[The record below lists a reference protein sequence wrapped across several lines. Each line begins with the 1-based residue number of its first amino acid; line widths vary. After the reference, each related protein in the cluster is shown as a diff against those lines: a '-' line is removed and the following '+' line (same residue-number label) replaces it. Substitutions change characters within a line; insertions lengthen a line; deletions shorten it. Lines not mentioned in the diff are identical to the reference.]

1 VSDVDSAEQKDRDR
15 FSTNQGDHKTEII
28 WQNSLRVK
36 LSSRIWSTFTYGLR
50 AIISHLLCCAKDITM
65 TQFRSQAWFG
75 RKDRDGF
82 VYRSWMKNQGWPQ
95 DLFEGKPVIGI
106 CNTWSELTPCNAHFR
121 DLAEFVKRGVW
132 EAGGFPL
139 EFPVMSLGETQ
150 LRPTAM
156 LFRNLASMDVEE
168 SIRGNPID
176 AVVLLMGCDKTTPSL
191 LMGAAS
197 CDLPTIGLSGGPM
210 LSGKFRGHDLG
221 SGTGVWQMTD
231 QVRSGEM
238 TLQEFCEAES
248 CMHRSKGHCMTMGT
262 ASTMAS
268 MVEALG
274 MSLPGNAAIPAV
286 DARRN
291 TLAQMTGRR
300 IVQMAREDLRMSRI
314 LTREAFENAIR
325 ANAAI
330 GGSTNAVIH
339 LIALA
344 GRVGVPLCLDDFDRL
359 GSALPCLVDIQ
370 PSGKHLMEDF
380 FYAGGLPVV
389 LRELAE
395 AGVLHRDALMVNGQ
409 SMGKNVSEAACWN
422 REVIRRFAEPF
433 KANAGIAV
441 LRGNLAP
448 DGAVIKPSAASPH
461 LLQHRGRALVFE
473 TIEEFHS
480 RINDDTLEVDESC
493 VMVLKNCGPR
503 GYPGMAEV
511 GNMMLPA
518 KLLRKG
524 VTDMVRISDAR
535 MSGTAY
541 GTVVLHVAPE
551 AAAGGPLA
559 LVQSGDMI
567 TLDVPQRLL
576 RLEVDE
582 STLAARRARWKSPSL
597 PDRGWLRLYVE
608 HVQQA
613 DKGADLDFLVGHS
626 GAAVARDS
634 H

>member
-1 VSDVDSAEQKDRDR
+1 MKQ
-15 FSTNQGDHKTEII
+15 
-28 WQNSLRVK
+28 
-36 LSSRIWSTFTYGLR
+36 
-50 AIISHLLCCAKDITM
+50 M
-65 TQFRSQAWFG
+65 RSQAWFG
-75 RKDRDGF
+75 RDGRDGF
-82 VYRSWMKNQGWPQ
+82 LYRSWMKNQGWPH
-95 DLFEGKPVIGI
+95 DLFDGRPVIGI

-121 DLAEFVKRGVW
+121 ELAEFVKRGVW
-132 EAGGFPL
+132 EEGGFPL
-139 EFPVMSLGETQ
+139 EFPVMSLGETL

-176 AVVLLMGCDKTTPSL
+176 GVVLLMGCDKTTPSL
-191 LMGAAS
+191 LMGAAA

-210 LSGKFRGHDLG
+210 LSGKFRGRDLG
-221 SGTGVWQMTD
+221 SGTGLWQMTD
-231 QVRSGEM
+231 QVRTGEM
-238 TLQEFCEAES
+238 KVEEFHEAES

-300 IVQMAREDLRMSRI
+300 IVQMVREDLYLSRI
-314 LTREAFENAIR
+314 LTREAFENAIC
-325 ANAAI
+325 ANAAV

-339 LIALA
+339 LIAIA

-359 GSALPCLVDIQ
+359 GSSLPCLVDIQ

-395 AGVLHRDALMVNGQ
+395 AGVLNPGALTVNGQ
-409 SMGKNVSEAACWN
+409 PMGTNVADAPCWN
-422 REVIRRFAEPF
+422 REVIRPFPEPF
-433 KANAGIAV
+433 KASAGIAV

-461 LLQHRGRALVFE
+461 LLQHRGRAVVFE
-473 TIEEFHS
+473 TIEEFHA
-480 RINDDTLEVDESC
+480 RIDDEALDIDEDC

-511 GNMMLPA
+511 GNMMLPP
-518 KLLRKG
+518 KILRKG
-524 VTDMVRISDAR
+524 VSDMVRISDAR

-541 GTVVLHVAPE
+541 GTVVLHACPE

-559 LVQSGDMI
+559 LVQSGDSI
-567 TLDVPQRLL
+567 TLDVPRRLL
-576 RLEVDE
+576 RLDVDE
-582 STLAARRARWKSPSL
+582 QTLAARRANWTPPPL

-613 DKGADLDFLVGHS
+613 DKGADLDFLVGRS
-626 GAAVARDS
+626 GAGVARDS